1 MHRAIGIAVVL
12 FGLATASAH
21 AAQVLSVSDKASV
34 PGTPE
39 EVWAK
44 IGKFCAISD
53 WHPAVAK
60 CEESKKDD
68 VAFRLLTLGDGATI
82 NEEHTG
88 TSETGYTYKILESP
102 LPVKDYSASFS
113 VRPDYNSEGNSV
125 ISWSASFQAKDKPEA
140 EAKAVITGIFADGMK
155 SLKEKLQAK

>member
-1 MHRAIGIAVVL
+1 MHRAIGIAVVA
-12 FGLATASAH
+12 FGLATTSAH
-21 AAQVLSVSDKASV
+21 SAQVLSVNDKISV

-39 EVWAK
+39 AVWAK

-53 WHPAVAK
+53 WHPAVAECK
-60 CEESKKDD
+60 ESKEND
-68 VAFRLLTLGDGATI
+68 ATLRLLKLGDGATI
-82 NEEHTG
+82 NEQHTSD
-88 TSETGYTYKILESP
+88 SETGYTYKILESP

-113 VRPDYNSEGNSV
+113 VRPDYDSEGNS
-125 ISWSASFQAKDKPEA
+125 ITTWSASFQAKDKPEA